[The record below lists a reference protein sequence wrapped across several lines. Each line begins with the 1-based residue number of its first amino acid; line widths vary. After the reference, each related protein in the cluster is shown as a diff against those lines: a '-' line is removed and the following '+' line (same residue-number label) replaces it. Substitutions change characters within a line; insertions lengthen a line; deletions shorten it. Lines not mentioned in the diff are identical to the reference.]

1 MEEFKMELLKFLTE
15 IVVKVK
21 SLVTSVTFWLMIIGF
36 VAVYRTAGE
45 LEAWQQLLAY
55 LGIGGLFIVKR
66 GAQNVAYTIKNGA
79 TKALPAPVEQVTSV
93 SSGGASTEMPMGV
106 KPPIEVDW
114 EFFWWSVAKEKERLM
129 AELPKE
135 KLEEFAQFE
144 AIQNVGRKTLFAD
157 GSDLKE
163 YAQTLLNAAN
173 IWFGAIAGFNY
184 WDAQTPDPK
193 TDKTPLESKG
203 KCPYTSLSQM
213 AYEEGF
219 ILPFRAVERA
229 SKYAGYCQMLPDDW
243 QRSFPENL
251 RTLNYVYGNI
261 VEVLSTRGLLPH
273 LRITKY
279 LTYPQKH
286 Q

>member
-1 MEEFKMELLKFLTE
+1 MEEFKMELLDFAIG
-15 IVVKVK
+15 IVVKLK

-36 VAVYRTAGE
+36 VAVYRTTGE

-55 LGIGGLFIVKR
+55 LGIGGLFVVKR
-66 GAQNVAYTIKNGA
+66 GAQNVAYTIKNSA
-79 TKALPAPVEQVTSV
+79 SKLTPEKPKTEWPKALAEFMIETTSKPGDAPA
-93 SSGGASTEMPMGV
+93 GV

-114 EFFWWSVAKEKERLM
+114 EFFWWNVTKEKERLM

-144 AIQNVGRKTLFAD
+144 AIRNIGRKTLFAD
-157 GSDLKE
+157 PTDLKE
-163 YAQTLLNAAN
+163 YAQTVLNAAN
-173 IWFGAIAGFNY
+173 IWFEKVAGFNY
-184 WDAQTPDPK
+184 WDVQTPDPE
-193 TDKTPLESKG
+193 TGKTPLESKG

-219 ILPFRAVERA
+219 ILPFREVEKA
-229 SKYAGYCQMLPDDW
+229 SRYVGYCQMLPDDW

-251 RTLNYVYGNI
+251 RTLNYVYSNI

-273 LRITKY
+273 LTVVRY
-279 LTYPQKH
+279 
-286 Q
+286 

>member
-1 MEEFKMELLKFLTE
+1 MEEFKMELLKFLTQ
-15 IVVKVK
+15 IVVKIK
-21 SLVTSVTFWLMIIGF
+21 DLVTSVTFWLMIIGF

-79 TKALPAPVEQVTSV
+79 AKALPPPATHKIDVGV
-93 SSGGASTEMPMGV
+93 STTSTEMVGV
-106 KPPIEVDW
+106 KPPVEVDW
-114 EFFWWSVAKEKERLM
+114 EFFWWSVIKEKERLI

-144 AIQNVGRKTLFAD
+144 AVRTVGRKILFND
-157 GSDLKE
+157 PSDLKE
-163 YAQTLLNAAN
+163 YAQILLNGAN
-173 IWFGAIAGFNY
+173 IWFEKVAGFNY

-193 TDKTPLESKG
+193 TGKTPLESKG

-219 ILPFRAVERA
+219 ILPFREVEKA
-229 SKYAGYCQMLPDDW
+229 SKYVGYCQMLPNDW

-261 VEVLSTRGLLPH
+261 VEVLNTRGLLPH
-273 LRITKY
+273 LTVTRY
-279 LTYPQKH
+279 
-286 Q
+286 

>member
-1 MEEFKMELLKFLTE
+1 MEEFKVELLDFAIG
-15 IVVKVK
+15 IVVKLK
-21 SLVTSVTFWLMIIGF
+21 SLATSATFWLMIIGF

-79 TKALPAPVEQVTSV
+79 SKVKPEKPKTEWPKALAEFM
-93 SSGGASTEMPMGV
+93 TETATMGETPLGV
-106 KPPIEVDW
+106 KPPIGVDW
-114 EFFWWSVAKEKERLM
+114 EFFWWSVTKEKERLV

-144 AIQNVGRKTLFAD
+144 AIRTVGRRTLFID
-157 GSDLKE
+157 PSDLTE
-163 YAQTLLNAAN
+163 YAQILLNGAN
-173 IWFGAIAGFNY
+173 IWFEKVAGFNY

-193 TDKTPLESKG
+193 TNKTPLESKG

-219 ILPFRAVERA
+219 ILPFREVEKA
-229 SKYAGYCQMLPDDW
+229 SKYTGYCQMLPNDW
-243 QRSFPENL
+243 QHSFPENL

-273 LRITKY
+273 LQVTRY
-279 LTYPQKH
+279 
-286 Q
+286 